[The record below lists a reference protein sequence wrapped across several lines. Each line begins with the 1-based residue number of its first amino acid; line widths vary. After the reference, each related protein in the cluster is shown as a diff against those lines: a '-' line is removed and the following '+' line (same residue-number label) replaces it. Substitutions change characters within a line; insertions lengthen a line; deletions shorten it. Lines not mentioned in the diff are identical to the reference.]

1 MGIVFIQQSNNP
13 LITLLPII
21 DEPALFAEDINAL
34 IVADLHMGI
43 EHEIYLAGAKIPS
56 KTKELEENLIKLLMK
71 TGADKLII
79 AGDLKHNIPVSS
91 FREEREIPELIYTL
105 FDYVDEIHLTP
116 GNHDGGIREFLP
128 SEVKLHSSKGFTIG
142 DYGIWHGHCWPS
154 EEVMASKIVLMA
166 HVHPQAAFVD
176 GVKARSTERC
186 WVRGKW
192 DRKKAM
198 EKYPKLGSK
207 FVMLP
212 AFNDLCG
219 GSHVNDNGQR
229 RIGTVMRN
237 ELADIQKAE
246 MFLLD
251 GTNLGKIKDNL
262 VVGERRFYK
271 KKKKR

>member
-1 MGIVFIQQSNNP
+1 
-13 LITLLPII
+13 
-21 DEPALFAEDINAL
+21 
-34 IVADLHMGI
+34 
-43 EHEIYLAGAKIPS
+43 
-56 KTKELEENLIKLLMK
+56 
-71 TGADKLII
+71 
-79 AGDLKHNIPVSS
+79 
-91 FREEREIPELIYTL
+91 
-105 FDYVDEIHLTP
+105 
-116 GNHDGGIREFLP
+116 
-128 SEVKLHSSKGFTIG
+128 
-142 DYGIWHGHCWPS
+142 
-154 EEVMASKIVLMA
+154 MASKIVLMA

-186 WVRGKW
+186 WIRGKW

-237 ELADIQKAE
+237 ELADIQNAE

-262 VVGERRFYK
+262 VKGERKFYK
-271 KKKKR
+271 KS